1 MPDFGIFRG
10 FNSKLFSDKLYAG
23 QLPTQLG
30 LIGSQDFG
38 FDADYTAILNY
49 ATTQGYTLP
58 SVSQRIKQ
66 NKLVLDLKSYNIWSK
81 LDSFSVFAT
90 DGNSNFALID
100 WKRLSQLT
108 AVNSP
113 TFTSNQGFTGNGAS
127 SYINTNFNPN
137 ANGVN
142 LTLNSTSYGFYYR
155 IGSSA
160 VGVGSGNYIVGNSNG
175 LYINPLTGAS
185 PPYLM
190 RSWNNST
197 SGVNAGTTTNRVG
210 LFHTDRNNSSNIYHI
225 KDGVELANPTLSSNT
240 RPNGNLY
247 LLAALYAGNAVEFG
261 NEQISMYFAGG
272 SLYSQRSDLN
282 TAWTTYINSL

>member
-1 MPDFGIFRG
+1 MIIATHGIVA
-10 FNSKLFSDKLYAG
+10 S
-23 QLPTQLG
+23 QLA
-30 LIGSQDFG
+30 G

-155 IGSSA
+155 TGSSA
-160 VGVGSGNYIVGNSNG
+160 VAVGSGNYIVGNSNG
-175 LYINPLTGAS
+175 LYINPLTGTGA
-185 PPYLM
+185 PYLM

-197 SGVNAGTTTNRVG
+197 SGINAGTVTNRVG

-261 NEQISMYFAGG
+261 TEQISMYFAGG